1 MDSDGI
7 GMKMNFPIWF
17 PVPVHAQVLQ
27 TSHLHLAWPAAA
39 RHFSVRLPENASP
52 CGHMWAPTWPIRECV
67 SRVHIWLLGVTEK
80 CPFKFTQRPFMWKPG
95 FWSAGNL
102 QAAICVPHVKPRR
115 RASNWL
121 RKFIKY
127 YITFPFGLF
136 PLKKD
141 IPIAQNHALYSPCFS
156 LPPSSLLLSNIWTY
170 LDPQIFPREWQTM
183 KEFTPLFDA
192 SNWFHKVCSW
202 PASHARVTNKIT
214 KWMTCNHHVI
224 TCNQHKKL

>member
-1 MDSDGI
+1 MVSSPRACTGSSNKPSAP
-7 GMKMNFPIWF
+7 GLTRRCP
-17 PVPVHAQVLQ
+17 PLL
-27 TSHLHLAWPAAA
+27 SAAA
-39 RHFSVRLPENASP
+39 RKRFP
-52 CGHMWAPTWPIRECV
+52 MWAHVGTNLANQ
-67 SRVHIWLLGVTEK
+67 RVRIQGPYMVAGCSWSTSFTILSTEK